1 MIEHFDTL
9 SRPSAIT
16 TLEGFLKTG
25 NLVRKRVPKVE
36 LHDDDLMQIKFYVDP
51 SKSVYDD
58 SEIKT
63 FCQLTGFQS
72 TVHICQ
78 KAKSYSDLPL
88 MMGRRLLKSH
98 LWPKKRKTKKSQAK
112 KPQGKSDDPVAHIK
126 SGQSQAKKPQGK
138 SDNPVAHIK
147 SGHFISAWVCLSMV
161 VVVVYFIVDYICV
174 NYRA

>member
-1 MIEHFDTL
+1 M
-9 SRPSAIT
+9 
-16 TLEGFLKTG
+16 
-25 NLVRKRVPKVE
+25 RKRVPKVE

-88 MMGRRLLKSH
+88 TMGRRVLKSH
-98 LWPKKRKTKKSQAK
+98 LWPKKRKTKK
-112 KPQGKSDDPVAHIK
+112 
-126 SGQSQAKKPQGK
+126 SQAKKPQGK

-147 SGHFISAWVCLSMV
+147 SGHFISAW
-161 VVVVYFIVDYICV
+161 
-174 NYRA
+174 A

>member
-1 MIEHFDTL
+1 M
-9 SRPSAIT
+9 
-16 TLEGFLKTG
+16 LEGFLKTG
-25 NLVRKRVPKVE
+25 NLVRKRLPKVE

-88 MMGRRLLKSH
+88 TMGRRVLKSH
-98 LWPKKRKTKKSQAK
+98 LWPKKRKTKK
-112 KPQGKSDDPVAHIK
+112 
-126 SGQSQAKKPQGK
+126 SQAKKPQGK

-147 SGHFISAWVCLSMV
+147 SGHFISAWACLSMV
-161 VVVVYFIVDYICV
+161 VVVVVYFIFDSICV
-174 NYRA
+174 ISKA